1 MDKREYGLVLSGGGT
16 KGAYQ
21 VGIWKALQELQINLK
36 AIAGTSI
43 GALNGALFL
52 QNDFNTVVKMYEN
65 TIICCIIHSVLSTIT
80 IVILLHPSKNGQ
92 LYLSLISTRTPKTI
106 VHDLLFTK

>member
-52 QNDFNTVVKMYEN
+52 QNDFNAVVKMYEN
-65 TIICCIIHSVLSTIT
+65 IKIDNIMKVEGVNSN
-80 IVILLHPSKNGQ
+80 KN
-92 LYLSLISTRTPKTI
+92 IF
-106 VHDLLFTK
+106 DL